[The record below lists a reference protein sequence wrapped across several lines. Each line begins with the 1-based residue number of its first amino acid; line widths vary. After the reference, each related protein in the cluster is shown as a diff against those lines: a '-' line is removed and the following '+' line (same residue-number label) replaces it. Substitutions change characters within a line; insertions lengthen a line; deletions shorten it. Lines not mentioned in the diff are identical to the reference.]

1 MLSSRSN
8 CRYIFTAAALLFT
21 FFLFGTQLRSSTSW
35 TTTRLIPGLS
45 NTDGGFT
52 TTLPCQDLPGAN
64 ETLVV
69 LKTGAGEIEEKLP
82 IHLQT
87 TFKCYPETVVFSD
100 FGETF
105 MNHTIVD
112 VLEDVDPE
120 IKDNHD
126 DFDLYR
132 KLQRDGRAALAPSEL
147 SGSSSPTTSSTGN
160 PTVPGWTLDKYKFL
174 PMMRKTLELHPT
186 KKWYVFLE
194 ADTYIFWSSLL
205 AYAAALDSQKP
216 HYIGG
221 QNSVGDIEFAHGGT
235 GFLVSRP
242 ALEMVVK
249 EYVAHKSD
257 WEVLTRE
264 HWCGDC
270 VLGKAF
276 KDAGVPLA
284 AAWPIWQGD
293 RVGRMNY
300 DRVDEGE
307 RRQWCGPTVS
317 YHHLSP
323 VAIRDLWE
331 FEQNWMSK
339 AGKVRV
345 SSDLAVM
352 RLISGGRA
360 NKNRNRPCP
369 TPSSA
374 TKTFS
379 RITSSPKQH
388 IPAPTGTIAA
398 TKNSLLHHSHLLR
411 PKTATCSARRILRV
425 FSGCFLPKGSV
436 CRLPSQIWESRQMG
450 LSRAGFLSG
459 CRRFMMGGRF
469 VVM

>member
-1 MLSSRSN
+1 MLSSRSI
-8 CRYIFTAAALLFT
+8 CRYIFTAAAILFTILLF
-21 FFLFGTQLRSSTSW
+21 GAQLRSSGLW
-35 TTTRLIPGLS
+35 TTRLIPGLPNINS
-45 NTDGGFT
+45 GSVA
-52 TTLPCQDLPGAN
+52 TLPCLDLLGAN

-87 TFKCYPETVVFSD
+87 TFRCYPGTVVFSD

-126 DFDLYR
+126 DFEIYR
-132 KLQRDGRAALAPSEL
+132 TLRSNGRAGLLSPEL
-147 SGSSSPTTSSTGN
+147 SGFSSQTTSSSGK
-160 PTVPGWTLDKYKFL
+160 PKVPGWTLDKYKFL
-174 PMMRKTLELHPT
+174 PMMRKTLELHPK
-186 KKWYVFLE
+186 KKWYVFVE

-205 AYAAALDSQKP
+205 AYTAALDPDIP

-221 QNSVGDIEFAHGGT
+221 QNSVGNIEFAHGGT

-242 ALEMVVK
+242 ALEKVVA

-257 WEVLTRE
+257 WGELTKE

-293 RVGRMNY
+293 TVGNMNY
-300 DRVDEGE
+300 DRVDDGE

-317 YHHLSP
+317 YHHLGP
-323 VAIRDLWE
+323 AWIADLWD
-331 FEQNWMSK
+331 FEQRWISN
-339 AGKVRV
+339 AGHV
-345 SSDLAVM
+345 SAY
-352 RLISGGRA
+352 
-360 NKNRNRPCP
+360 
-369 TPSSA
+369 
-374 TKTFS
+374 
-379 RITSSPKQH
+379 
-388 IPAPTGTIAA
+388 
-398 TKNSLLHHSHLLR
+398 
-411 PKTATCSARRILRV
+411 
-425 FSGCFLPKGSV
+425 
-436 CRLPSQIWESRQMG
+436 
-450 LSRAGFLSG
+450 
-459 CRRFMMGGRF
+459 
-469 VVM
+469 